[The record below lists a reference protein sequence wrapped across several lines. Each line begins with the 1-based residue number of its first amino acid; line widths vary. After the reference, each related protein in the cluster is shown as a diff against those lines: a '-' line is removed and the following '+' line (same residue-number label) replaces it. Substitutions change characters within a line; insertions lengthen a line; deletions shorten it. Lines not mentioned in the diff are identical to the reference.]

1 MLHARVHFCTLK
13 VLKVKHKG
21 YHHDRISYLQL
32 PFAKEL
38 FCPINY
44 KHKRDDLCLFK
55 KYSSHLCLTFT
66 CANFKISA
74 QARKVKEEIQHR

>member
-21 YHHDRISYLQL
+21 YHHDIISYLQL

-38 FCPINY
+38 FCPRKPLHQTIPNTRTR
-44 KHKRDDLCLFK
+44 KTTTPATIATTTPEDILLPFSEGGMK
-55 KYSSHLCLTFT
+55 
-66 CANFKISA
+66 SA
-74 QARKVKEEIQHR
+74 